1 MTRFDTVE
9 AILAPYD
16 PRLGLWAR
24 GGRKFTQGDKVPSV
38 GMAVTY
44 AVRLHAPTHKPARYL
59 WVQDGVITNPMAHQ
73 PISDASVFD
82 AWGRYLGCGGS
93 PLDPPG
99 MPPPALVVDT
109 DKVPGAPWIDEGE
122 GEGEGVRAVRPE
134 EVPPPAKAEGVS
146 PKLIHSFRL
155 RPDLEIQLLL
165 PRDLTEEDV
174 GRLCA
179 FLRVLPFKET

>member
-1 MTRFDTVE
+1 MTSFDTVE
-9 AILAPYD
+9 VILAPYD
-16 PRLGLWAR
+16 SRLGLWTR
-24 GGRKFTQGDKVPSV
+24 EGRKFTQGDKVPSV

-73 PISDASVFD
+73 PILDALVFD
-82 AWGRYLGCGGS
+82 AWGRYLGRGGDH
-93 PLDPPG
+93 LDPPG
-99 MPPPALVVDT
+99 TPPPPTILV
-109 DKVPGAPWIDEGE
+109 DES
-122 GEGEGVRAVRPE
+122 EGVRAVWPE
-134 EVPPPAKAEGVS
+134 KVPPPPARAEGAPPARAEGVS